1 MPRIALAMSLAALL
15 AACGA
20 PAAVSEGVAHLRCP
34 PCPSGQVCVVDP
46 RHPCQPGLA
55 PCAAVC
61 VTPVF
66 CGGIA
71 GIPCPAGQTCVDDPR
86 DDCNPWSGG
95 ADCGGLCAPAQ

>member
-1 MPRIALAMSLAALL
+1 MARIALATLLAALL

-20 PAAVSEGVAHLRCP
+20 PAAMSEGLARLRCP

-46 RHPCQPGLA
+46 RHPCQPGA
-55 PCAAVC
+55 ACAAVC

-71 GIPCPAGQTCVDDPR
+71 GFPCPAGQTCVDDPR
-86 DDCNPWSGG
+86 DDCDPRSGG
-95 ADCGGLCAPAQ
+95 ADCGGLCAPAH